1 MMKKLIVMTALV
13 SMLSVSAVPAFAAT
27 NGSAKAKLS
36 LDDVKGHWAQDA
48 IDALIDKGILQG
60 EDDHHFNPD
69 KSVSREAFAA
79 MVARTFHLKNTSTV
93 QDFNDVGPKRWSFDV
108 IEATKDYFDRF
119 KDLNGGYNFVPLLG
133 AKREDVTVT
142 LVKVLMKQ
150 DPTIVLMDAAAAD
163 ALLTTTFTDTA
174 SIPDVLRP
182 YVATAVQNNL
192 IQGDDQHR
200 FHPNVTLTRA
210 EAATLLYRLL
220 KNNVIV
226 DVPTNP
232 STDGGST
239 VTGNIYGTN

>member
-1 MMKKLIVMTALV
+1 MKKWIVMTAIV
-13 SMLSVSAVPAFAAT
+13 SMLSMSAVPAFAAT
-27 NGSAKAKLS
+27 SGTVKVKLA
-36 LDDVKGHWAQDA
+36 LDDVKGHWAQEA
-48 IDALIDKGILQG
+48 IDALVDKGILQG
-60 EDDHHFNPD
+60 EDDHHFHPD

-79 MVARTFHLKNTSTV
+79 MVARTFHLKNTSTI

-119 KDLNGGYNFVPLLG
+119 KSLEGGYNFEPVLG

-150 DPTIVLMDAAAAD
+150 DPTLVLMDAAAAD
-163 ALLTTTFTDTA
+163 TLLTTTFTDTA
-174 SIPDVLRP
+174 SIPEVLRP
-182 YVATAVQNNL
+182 YVATAVQHNL

-226 DVPTNP
+226 DVPADTT
-232 STDGGST
+232 TDST
-239 VTGNIYGTN
+239 VTGSTYGTN